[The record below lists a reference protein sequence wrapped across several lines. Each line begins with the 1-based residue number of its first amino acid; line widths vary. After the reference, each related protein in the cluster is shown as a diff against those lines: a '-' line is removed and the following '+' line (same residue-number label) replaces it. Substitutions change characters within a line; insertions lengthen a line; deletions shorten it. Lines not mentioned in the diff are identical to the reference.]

1 MKNLTVTNNPSFNNN
16 LKELSKTFSFKL
28 NEDLEIKSILSSDN
42 GFKITKD
49 GNQVTIEYNQDHY
62 FYNAVAYLLMN
73 QDKESYTYENSSEIK
88 RTGIM
93 LDTARNAAPKM
104 ETIKEYIQM
113 MSLMGYNFL
122 ELYVEDVFEV
132 LDEPKIG
139 YMRGKYSV
147 KDLKELDLYA
157 LSYGVEI
164 VPCIQTLAH
173 LERIFMHDEYGSIH
187 DIEDVLL
194 VGADK
199 TYELIENMLKTT
211 KETFQSKRINIGM
224 DEAFRLG
231 LGQYLA
237 KNGYHTKTEI
247 MLEHLEKVVELLKKY
262 DYHGMMW
269 ADMFFQMSGGNYH
282 LDEIE
287 ITEDIIKRVPKE
299 ITLIFWEY
307 YDTAFEKYDKKFKQI
322 RRMTND
328 YSFAGGA
335 WKWVGFTPLNK
346 FSMKAMDVSIEA
358 CRKHKVDDYLVTAW
372 GDDGAEASHYSI
384 IPSLIYASQAFYNH
398 KDLTKVHNDF
408 SLLLTNYTF
417 DELMNI
423 DSNNILTDEVDV
435 KNPSKY
441 LLFDDMLMGRLDY
454 PVSIKFADQYKK
466 KAKVL
471 KLLSNK
477 ESKFNYLF
485 ETQYRLAEALDL
497 KVSLTNKLYDLY
509 KSKDKSSLKLLLP
522 ELERLASLVNVF
534 YKAFMKQWHTENK
547 EFGFE
552 VQNYRLGGLIAR
564 ILYIKDLVEMYVNGE
579 IKIIEAL
586 EEKIVNKDDHKVV
599 AYNSFIKTV
608 TYGKM

>member
-1 MKNLTVTNNPSFNNN
+1 MKKITVVNNKIFNNN
-16 LKELSKTFSFKL
+16 IKELIKTFSFKL
-28 NEDLEIKSILSSDN
+28 KENIEIVSVLLKEE
-42 GFKITKD
+42 GFKIDKNNTVVSIYYSD
-49 GNQVTIEYNQDHY
+49 DHY
-62 FYNAVAYLLMN
+62 FYNAVANLLMN
-73 QDKESYTYENSSEIK
+73 IDKKTYKFKSKSSIK

-93 LDTARNAAPKM
+93 LDTARNAVPKL

-113 MSLMGYNFL
+113 MSLLGYNYL
-122 ELYVEDVFEV
+122 ELYVEDVFEIFN
-132 LDEPKIG
+132 EPKIG
-139 YMRGKYSV
+139 YMRGKYSI
-147 KDLKELDLYA
+147 KDLKDLDKYA
-157 LSYGVEI
+157 LSFGVEI

-173 LERIFMHDEYGSIH
+173 LERIFMHDDYGSIH

-211 KETFQSKRINIGM
+211 KETFSSKRINIGM

-247 MLEHLEKVVELLKKY
+247 MLEHLHKVSELLNKY

-287 ITEDIIKRVPKE
+287 ITQEIIDRVPKD

-307 YDTAFEKYDKKFKQI
+307 FDTSFDKYDKKFKQI
-322 RRMTND
+322 RRMTDD

-346 FSMKAMDVSIEA
+346 FSLKAMDVSIEA

-384 IPSLIYASQAFYNH
+384 LPSLIYASQSFYNH
-398 KDLTKVHNDF
+398 DDMSKVNNEF
-408 SLLLTNYTF
+408 ALLLSNYSF
-417 DELMNI
+417 DELMDL

-454 PVSIKFADQYKK
+454 PVSIKFADQYKD
-466 KAKVL
+466 KAKTL
-471 KLLSNK
+471 KNLSNRK
-477 ESKFNYLF
+477 SKFNYLF
-485 ETQYRLAEALDL
+485 ETQYRLAAALEL
-497 KVSLTNKLYDLY
+497 KVQLTNKTYDLY
-509 KSKDKSSLKLLLP
+509 KANDIRNLELIIPKYDELISLID
-522 ELERLASLVNVF
+522 SF
-534 YKAFMKQWHTENK
+534 YKAFKNQWHLESK
-547 EFGFE
+547 IYGFE
-552 VQNYRLGGLIAR
+552 VQNYRIGGLISR
-564 ILYIKDLVEMYVNGE
+564 ITYIKDLLQQFINK
-579 IKIIEAL
+579 KIDTIDAL
-586 EEKIVNKDDHKVV
+586 DEKIVNKEDDKVV
-599 AYNSFIKTV
+599 AYNGFIRTV